1 MFDFRHLRTIR
12 ARRGTRRPHDPRTL
26 MDDLLEEDSG
36 TETGRPVTRSSVE
49 VSLFGVRARSDGK
62 SGLAALRAMR
72 REHPVL
78 VHCLYTY
85 VSAMSLVLALV
96 VAVTVG
102 G

>member
-1 MFDFRHLRTIR
+1 MLDFRHLRAIR
-12 ARRGTRRPHDPRTL
+12 ARRGTRRPHEPRTL
-26 MDDLLEEDSG
+26 MDDLLDEDSA
-36 TETGRPVTRSSVE
+36 TETGQPVTRSSVE
-49 VSLFGVRARSDGK
+49 VSVLGVRVRSNGK

-85 VSAMSLVLALV
+85 LSAMSLFLALV

>member
-1 MFDFRHLRTIR
+1 
-12 ARRGTRRPHDPRTL
+12 
-26 MDDLLEEDSG
+26 MDVLLDEDSG
-36 TETGRPVTRSSVE
+36 TETVRSSVE
-49 VSLFGVRARSDGK
+49 IFVFGVRVRSDGK
-62 SGLAALRAMR
+62 TGFAALRALR

-85 VSAMSLVLALV
+85 LSAMSLFLALV